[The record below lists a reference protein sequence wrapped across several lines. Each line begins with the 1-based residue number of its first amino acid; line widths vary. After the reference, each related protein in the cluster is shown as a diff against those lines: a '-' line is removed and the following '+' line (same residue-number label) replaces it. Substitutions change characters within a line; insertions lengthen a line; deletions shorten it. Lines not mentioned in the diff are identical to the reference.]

1 MRLLTHFVGLIYK
14 LISFRLRAKPMTVH
28 LKISA
33 GEKGWESI
41 EFKELQASASEW
53 LGADRVTAFT
63 YRPDISVREELR
75 ECSHY
80 FYDPRTGYDYSDS
93 PRKRRWQAYLRAI
106 KIGLVC
112 ALRGITPIAYVTDFS
127 QRDWRAPAFLVTAH
141 AGFIFCLMSVRSVPA
156 HFLPHPRVAGP
167 MPMALSKKRA
177 ETLSL
182 ASSRNRPVLM
192 SFSGSL
198 YEPRKTFISQL
209 KKRCLEKN
217 HQFVVHSRKMGGQR
231 RSDDLYWSD
240 MQASTFVVSTA
251 GQNLEDD
258 LDFRDVKQMV
268 YRYSEATLAG
278 SCLIADIVLGVEQYF
293 EPGVDFVVAETP
305 EAVVDVLDDFLRR
318 PEHYLQI
325 AENGRRK
332 AEMLSSSWFFWNTV
346 DEALGLRSMK
356 SCSER

>member
-1 MRLLTHFVGLIYK
+1 
-14 LISFRLRAKPMTVH
+14 
-28 LKISA
+28 
-33 GEKGWESI
+33 
-41 EFKELQASASEW
+41 
-53 LGADRVTAFT
+53 
-63 YRPDISVREELR
+63 
-75 ECSHY
+75 
-80 FYDPRTGYDYSDS
+80 
-93 PRKRRWQAYLRAI
+93 
-106 KIGLVC
+106 
-112 ALRGITPIAYVTDFS
+112 
-127 QRDWRAPAFLVTAH
+127 
-141 AGFIFCLMSVRSVPA
+141 
-156 HFLPHPRVAGP
+156 
-167 MPMALSKKRA
+167 
-177 ETLSL
+177 
-182 ASSRNRPVLM
+182 
-192 SFSGSL
+192 
-198 YEPRKTFISQL
+198 
-209 KKRCLEKN
+209 
-217 HQFVVHSRKMGGQR
+217 MGGQR